1 MGKKN
6 KNKWIQ
12 VGNFLL
18 ALENNSLGTVL
29 CVKNVAGNWSV
40 RWRED
45 SYMFAVLTSQI
56 QDEKCHAY
64 VDALLTVFYTAT
76 NYPHDLVAI
85 IEKNDTPFINGFCKL
100 IQEQTEYEVSVKKD
114 ATKEDDEAALKEV
127 AEMQEIQ
134 DELEKLEE
142 ENGEDDIH

>member
-1 MGKKN
+1 
-6 KNKWIQ
+6 
-12 VGNFLL
+12 
-18 ALENNSLGTVL
+18 
-29 CVKNVAGNWSV
+29 
-40 RWRED
+40 
-45 SYMFAVLTSQI
+45 MFAVLTSQI

-64 VDALLTVFYTAT
+64 VEALLTLFYAAT

-100 IQEQTEYEVSVKKD
+100 IQEQTDFEVGIKKD
-114 ATKEDDEAALKEV
+114 ATPEEDEAALKEV

-142 ENGEDDIH
+142 EDENH